1 MFDRLIIPMGFAWTV
16 RIIAFTLIPM
26 QILAIFTVKSRL
38 AHKPRVFVIAEFMEP
53 LKDVGFVLNSLACF
67 FGMLGMLI
75 PFNFLEISAKA
86 SGVPGNISGYL
97 LPMINASR

>member
-1 MFDRLIIPMGFAWTV
+1 
-16 RIIAFTLIPM
+16 M

-38 AHKPRVFVIAEFMEP
+38 AHKPRVFVIAERMEP

-86 SGVPGNISGYL
+86 SGVPSSITGYL
-97 LPMINASR
+97 LPMVNASR